1 MSHKYTVITF
11 CFKQSHDIL
20 NEEATDGESW
30 NVMRIGIY
38 LLMLLVPFF
47 WGGAFVAAEHIITEI
62 HPLIAAAFRFLM
74 AGLLL
79 LIIIFKSG
87 QFSQQSFKKRWILI
101 TLMALTGIFGYNI
114 FFFYGLQMT
123 SAINGS
129 LIIATTPSFMTL
141 GAVLFFKERWNK
153 YIGLGIILS
162 FIGVVV
168 VLTEGQLHTLFQLNF
183 NNGDILFIFALICW
197 ISHGL
202 LGKVV
207 MQDVSPMITTTFST
221 LIGALLL
228 CIVTLPKLEKWH
240 QLLTMSKQS
249 WLEMSF
255 MIVCSSVLAFLIWNY
270 GIQQIGASQ
279 ASIYMNLVPINT
291 ALLAILVYDSP
302 MLLSQIIGMIVVI
315 IGVYF
320 VTVHQYLMVKR

>member
-1 MSHKYTVITF
+1 M
-11 CFKQSHDIL
+11 
-20 NEEATDGESW
+20 TDGESW
-30 NVMRIGIY
+30 KVMRIGIY
-38 LLMLLVPFF
+38 LLMLLVPLF

-62 HPLIAAAFRFLM
+62 PPLIAAAFRFLM
-74 AGLLL
+74 AGFLLL
-79 LIIIFKSG
+79 MIIFKSG
-87 QFSQQSFKKRWILI
+87 QFSLQTFKKRWLSI

-129 LIIATTPSFMTL
+129 LIIATTPAFMTL

-153 YIGLGIILS
+153 YIGLGILLS

-168 VLTEGQLHTLFQLNF
+168 VLTEGQIHTLFQLKF
-183 NNGDILFIFALICW
+183 NNGDILFLFALICW

-202 LGKVV
+202 LGKIA
-207 MQDVSPMITTTFST
+207 MQDVSAIVTTTFST

-228 CIVTLPKLEKWH
+228 CIVTLPTYEKWPL
-240 QLLTMSKQS
+240 LLTMSKQS
-249 WLEMSF
+249 WFEMFF
-255 MIVCSSVLAFLIWNY
+255 MIVCSSVLAFLFWNY

-291 ALLAILVYDSP
+291 ALLAVFVYQSP
-302 MLLSQIIGMIVVI
+302 MYLSQIIGMFIVI

-320 VTVHQYLMVKR
+320 VTVHQYLLGKR